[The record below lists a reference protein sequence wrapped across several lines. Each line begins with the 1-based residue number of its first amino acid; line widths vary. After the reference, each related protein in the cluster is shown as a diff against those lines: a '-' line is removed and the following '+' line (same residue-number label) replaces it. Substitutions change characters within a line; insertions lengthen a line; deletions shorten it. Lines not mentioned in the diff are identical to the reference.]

1 MRALQ
6 LRHLAPAVVG
16 LVLVVGCT
24 NQQSDTPMATDGP
37 NQVVI
42 KVPGMT

>member
-1 MRALQ
+1 MCRSRL
-6 LRHLAPAVVG
+6 PVVVG
-16 LVLVVGCT
+16 FAAGLLMGCAGGH
-24 NQQSDTPMATDGP
+24 STPMATDGP

>member
-1 MRALQ
+1 MRMIQ
-6 LRHLAPAVVG
+6 VRHVAPAIVGVV
-16 LVLVVGCT
+16 LLVGCSA
-24 NQQSDTPMATDGP
+24 QSDTPMATDGP

>member
-6 LRHLAPAVVG
+6 ARHLAPAVVG
-16 LVLVVGCT
+16 LVLLVGCT
-24 NQQSDTPMATDGP
+24 SQSDTPMPTDGP